1 MSPQPVQETVDA
13 VARVLEEYAESLGV
27 PVQMEIPR
35 QRVAWPRG
43 GRALWLHPLALPGRS
58 GWLFLGPAVT
68 PTAFAA
74 VCGFPLPPDRRDAWL
89 LPHPGRW
96 GRPLQDGDGQVIGL
110 LRETDVYLLF
120 DLLRQEAPLARLL
133 TRAVLD
139 LGLRAARPL
148 LPALLGMDAE
158 TLDARIGRLRHASE
172 IEALRAAGCWR
183 PAPVEAGLT
192 LPEQSSEALAREVRE
207 LEAGL
212 RASARQMNR
221 LEQRLVLADRRLAE
235 LEQHRTSAD
244 TLAREFD
251 RIAALP
257 GVTDVQVGDEVIH
270 LYTGLISVDYG
281 ARRFRLGRFRLDLHF
296 DGRVFLRNLT
306 DRYETYDHPHVDN
319 GRPCLGNIQGWI
331 QQLIAR
337 REFAAASGV
346 LLQYLA
352 TVNPSDW
359 RKPVTYWPELAA

>member
-1 MSPQPVQETVDA
+1 MDA
-13 VARVLEEYAESLGV
+13 VARVLEEYAESLGI

-43 GRALWLHPLALPGRS
+43 GRGLWLHPLALPGRS
-58 GWLFLGPAVT
+58 GWLFQGPIVT
-68 PTAFAA
+68 PTTFAA
-74 VCGFPLPPDRRDAWL
+74 VCGLPLPPDRRDAWL
-89 LPHPGRW
+89 LSHPGRC
-96 GRPLQDGDGQVIGL
+96 GRPLQDGDGQVVGL

-120 DLLRQEAPLARLL
+120 DLLRQEPPLARLL

-139 LGLRAARPL
+139 LGLRVGRPL
-148 LPALLGMDAE
+148 LPALLGLDGE
-158 TLDARIGRLRHASE
+158 TLDGRIARLRQATE
-172 IEALRAAGCWR
+172 VEALRGAGFWR
-183 PAPVEAGLT
+183 PAPREA
-192 LPEQSSEALAREVRE
+192 SEAVPQESTEALTREVRE

-235 LEQHRTSAD
+235 LERHRASDEA
-244 TLAREFD
+244 LAREFD
-251 RIAALP
+251 RIAGLP
-257 GVTDVQVGDEVIH
+257 GVTEVQVGDEVLH
-270 LYTGLISVDYG
+270 LYTGLITVDYG

-359 RKPVTYWPELAA
+359 RKPVTYWPEAAA